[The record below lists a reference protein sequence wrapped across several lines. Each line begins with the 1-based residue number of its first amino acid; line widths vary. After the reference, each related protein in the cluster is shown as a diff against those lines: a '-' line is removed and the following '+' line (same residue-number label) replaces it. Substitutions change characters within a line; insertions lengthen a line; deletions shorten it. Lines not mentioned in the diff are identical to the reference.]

1 MTHHRACVAAMIL
14 VAGLGSSCERESR
27 RFRDTA
33 QTTTHPDSVPLTSF
47 APGSARTDVS
57 VSGNPFGGNAYG
69 LAEGKRLYSAFNCN
83 GCHALAG
90 GGGIGPALRDD
101 KWIYGYEPSQIY
113 ATIVQGR
120 PNGMPSF
127 GGKLPEQQIWQLVAY
142 IDSMA
147 GAAPRDAMPSRPDD
161 LNAAKPENRAERLD
175 RRQTGHR

>member
-1 MTHHRACVAAMIL
+1 MSLIRRAMAPIAAIL
-14 VAGLGSSCERESR
+14 ALVSISCERESR

-33 QTTTHPDSVPLTSF
+33 QTTTHPETVPLTRF
-47 APGSARTDVS
+47 APGSPRTDT
-57 VSGNPFGGNAYG
+57 SGGSPFGYNAYG
-69 LAEGKRLYSAFNCN
+69 IAEGKRLYSAFNCN
-83 GCHALAG
+83 GCHATAG

-127 GGKLPEQQIWQLVAY
+127 AGKLPEQQIWQLVAY
-142 IDSMA
+142 IDSL
-147 GAAPRDAMPSRPDD
+147 AAATPRDAAPGRSDD
-161 LNAAKPENRAERLD
+161 LAAARPELRAERLD